1 MRLRPRGIL
10 ERGGDEF
17 ALLLQDRTLPQAV
30 SIAEGVRIRLSEQP
44 FDTGKGRIRLT
55 CSLGVGEGKAG
66 DTVDQILARA
76 DAALYDAK
84 LKGRN
89 CVVGINARV
98 PMRNAVVT
106 EGIVRALAM

>member
-1 MRLRPRGIL
+1 MVSSGRQPVAA
-10 ERGGDEF
+10 
-17 ALLLQDRTLPQAV
+17 ALLVSSSNDPITLSWASTLPL
-30 SIAEGVRIRLSEQP
+30 SRSSGLRI
-44 FDTGKGRIRLT
+44 DTGKGRIRLT

>member
-1 MRLRPRGIL
+1 MVGRF
-10 ERGGDEF
+10 GGDEF

-30 SIAEGVRIRLSEQP
+30 EIAEDVRARLAEQP
-44 FDTGKGRIRLT
+44 FDTGKDRITLT
-55 CSLGVGEGKAG
+55 WSLGVGEGRAG

-89 CVVGINARV
+89 CVVGINASV